1 MFTCPSVPHF
11 KTLTVNSE
19 WCRFS
24 SGGNVLSKLWN
35 QKVLINEYPKV
46 ACSFFLSPRSKEA
59 SLCAEIASKL
69 LAIPKEICSTFSQKW
84 LQAEEPEQ
92 AWNSVLSL
100 PVVSTEWIHNFLEY
114 QTDPA
119 QFAPSFSPR
128 VSFNPHKHCAALS
141 GPEHQIED
149 DDGDFFIQSHFNFVF
164 IKLFLICNL
173 IFSKQLVSPLYLFM
187 SFVF

>member
-19 WCRFS
+19 WCRFT

-35 QKVLINEYPKV
+35 QKVLINESPKV

-59 SLCAEIASKL
+59 SLCAKIASKL

-84 LQAEEPEQ
+84 LQAEKPEQ

-128 VSFNPHKHCAALS
+128 ASFSPHKHWAALS